1 MPTNAELAQ
10 LLARLEAR
18 DAERTKA
25 LEALTAR
32 VVGLEAQ
39 LATAD
44 GRVETLEGA
53 LATVEGT
60 LDTLGGQLTALQVRL
75 TSDVL
80 ELHRRLGEQPAAAL
94 QRGAL
99 EGIAD
104 VHRLVVGLQ
113 HRLDAIAT
121 GPSVAP
127 RVSPTVAEAAPTP
140 VQPPAPAPSNAQPAN
155 NGWSVVGQAGVTA
168 GGQQPNGPVQTPPG
182 VVNGVVGPVGGGWNV
197 QPPPGAAN

>member
-53 LATVEGT
+53 
-60 LDTLGGQLTALQVRL
+60 LGGQLTALQVRL